1 MAIINADII
10 LRGSDW
16 STLLDAMDSKIFK
29 SYYQIFVLCVAIGI
43 FKDEKETIKD
53 QEPIMTISKSVL
65 YNDYNDFN
73 KSLDYLFKVAVI
85 TTKHLDSSPEKRL
98 AIAFDENNKDIS
110 RVNFLVEFGNAG
122 MRELLKTIWKND
134 LEMMQNIKDL
144 LDNLKKRD
152 FIDMMGIE
160 LDIDFNTLQ

>member
-1 MAIINADII
+1 MTMINSEIV
-10 LRGSDW
+10 LRGPEW
-16 STLLDAMDSKIFK
+16 TTLLDAMAGKIFK
-29 SYYQIFVLCVAIGI
+29 TYYQIFVLCAAIGI
-43 FKDEKETIKD
+43 FEDKKEKISNQEFIRTI
-53 QEPIMTISKSVL
+53 PISVV
-65 YNDYNDFN
+65 YNDNN

-122 MRELLKTIWKND
+122 MRELLKTISKND

>member
-1 MAIINADII
+1 MTIINADII

-53 QEPIMTISKSVL
+53 QEPIMTIPRSVV
-65 YNDYNDFN
+65 YNDFN

-122 MRELLKTIWKND
+122 MRELLKTISKND

-160 LDIDFNTLQ
+160 LDMDFNTLQ